1 VSRFD
6 RYLLSQLLAVFGF
19 FSLVL
24 VAVYWVN
31 RAVGLFDQL
40 IGDGQSA
47 LVFLEFSLLTI
58 PNVIRLVL
66 PISAFAAAV
75 YVANR
80 LTQDSELVVM
90 QATGFSGFRLMR
102 PVAYFGLVV
111 AVMMLVLMHLL
122 VPASRAALAERT
134 AEISANVTSRFLT
147 DGQFTHPAKGITL
160 YIREVAPSGELLDL
174 FLADDRNPAQRDTY
188 TARKALFA
196 RTEAGPKLVMFDGMV
211 QGLTTEGQRLS
222 VTRFAD
228 FTYDLSGLIG
238 VNTRE
243 GRGVA
248 ELATYDLLH
257 PTEALMAE
265 TKSNRATFLHDGHMR
280 FSEPLLATVAAMI
293 GFATLLLGAFSRFG
307 LWRQILV
314 AVVLLVVVQ
323 AINTAANAAAM
334 KSDQAWALVYTA
346 PVIGAGMAFG
356 IIWLSQR
363 PRQMRRRAGQMRQVA
378 A

>member
-1 VSRFD
+1 
-6 RYLLSQLLAVFGF
+6 
-19 FSLVL
+19 
-24 VAVYWVN
+24 
-31 RAVGLFDQL
+31 
-40 IGDGQSA
+40 
-47 LVFLEFSLLTI
+47 
-58 PNVIRLVL
+58 
-66 PISAFAAAV
+66 
-75 YVANR
+75 
-80 LTQDSELVVM
+80 
-90 QATGFSGFRLMR
+90 
-102 PVAYFGLVV
+102 
-111 AVMMLVLMHLL
+111 
-122 VPASRAALAERT
+122 
-134 AEISANVTSRFLT
+134 
-147 DGQFTHPAKGITL
+147 
-160 YIREVAPSGELLDL
+160 
-174 FLADDRNPAQRDTY
+174 
-188 TARKALFA
+188 
-196 RTEAGPKLVMFDGMV
+196 MFDGMV